1 MLHAPRS
8 GIVSRCWLT
17 QGDESCQPRN
27 SYQTGGL
34 PRRKIPSST
43 KERQIENAASVA
55 GMILTTE
62 SLITDVPDPTPAG
75 APAMPPMG
83 Y

>member
-1 MLHAPRS
+1 MSAQEQLS
-8 GIVSRCWLT
+8 
-17 QGDESCQPRN
+17 D
-27 SYQTGGL
+27 GGTST
-34 PRRKIPSST
+34 PQIPSST

-83 Y
+83 YWANPQSSS